1 MENGYSY
8 WMNLLICVDQGL
20 NSVLGGSCDETLSS
34 RTHRRAQSS
43 KPWATFEKIVNA
55 VFFLDVDSQ
64 GRRHCEL
71 AYMVEMVGGHMPK
84 AMIQQQIKL
93 DEGEA

>member
-1 MENGYSY
+1 MENDYSY
-8 WMNLLICVDQGL
+8 IMNILISVDQL
-20 NSVLGGSCDETLSS
+20 FNALTGGSCDETLSS

-43 KPWATFEKIVNA
+43 DAWAVLEELIDF
-55 VFFLDVDSQ
+55 VFFWDMDSQ

-84 AMIQQQIKL
+84 AMIVNELKNR
-93 DEGEA
+93 